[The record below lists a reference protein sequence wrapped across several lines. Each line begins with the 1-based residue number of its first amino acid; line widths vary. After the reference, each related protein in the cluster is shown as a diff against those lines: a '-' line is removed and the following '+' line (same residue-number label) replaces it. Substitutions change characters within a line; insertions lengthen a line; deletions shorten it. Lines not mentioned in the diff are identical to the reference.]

1 MASNTI
7 TPTARTTLKRLPK
20 RGVFERQ
27 RIYEILD
34 EGFVC
39 HLGFSIDQRPFVIP
53 TAYGRLDD
61 TLFIHGSAA
70 SRTLRALAGGIEV
83 CITVT
88 LVDGLVLARSAFH
101 HSMNY
106 RSVMVFGTAS
116 VVEDPEE
123 KMRALRAFSDH
134 VLPQRW
140 NDVREPNESELR
152 KTLVLRLRL
161 EEASAKVRSGPPLDD
176 DVDYLLPTWAGEVP
190 LKVVA
195 QNPVADPRLAPSSQL
210 PPYLKSFVER
220 TQANYRTQIRLANI
234 DEASAISNLLEA
246 AFTEYRSLYTRE
258 GYKATA
264 ITRGEVAKRMSEGPM
279 WVALLDDQ
287 IVGTVAAVA
296 KNDSLYIRGMGIVPE
311 ARGKRIGEELLR
323 HVEKFAVD
331 EGYKRLT
338 LSTTPF
344 LNRAI
349 RLYEGFG
356 FERIN
361 TQMTDL
367 FGTPLFSMYKKLTTS
382 SSVQMSA

>member
-1 MASNTI
+1 
-7 TPTARTTLKRLPK
+7 LKRLPK

-39 HLGFSIDQRPFVIP
+39 HLGFSINQRPFVIP

-61 TLFIHGSAA
+61 ALFIHGSAA

-83 CITVT
+83 CVTVT

-116 VVEDPEE
+116 VVEDREE
-123 KMRALRAFSDH
+123 KTRALRAFSDH

-152 KTLVLRLRL
+152 KTLVLRLPL

-176 DVDYLLPTWAGEVP
+176 GDDYLLPTWAGEVP

-195 QNPVADPRLAPSSQL
+195 QIPVADPRLSPSSHL
-210 PPYLKSFVER
+210 PVYLKTFVER
-220 TQANYRTQIRLANI
+220 TQANYRTQIRLAKI
-234 DEASAISNLLEA
+234 DEASAISHLLEA
-246 AFTEYRSLYTRE
+246 AFTEYHSLYTRE
-258 GYKATA
+258 GYNATA
-264 ITRGEVAKRMSEGPM
+264 ITTGEVAKRMSEGPM
-279 WVALLDDQ
+279 WVAVLDDQ

-296 KNDSLYIRGMGIVPE
+296 KNESLYIRGMAIVPE

-331 EGYKRLT
+331 EGYKSLT

-361 TQMTDL
+361 AETTDL

-382 SSVQMSA
+382 SSVQMCA